1 MRPLI
6 LAGAIVLGLVF
17 AGCESERPKEIIEKP
32 DGPTKTELEAKE
44 MDKLL
49 ANLSK
54 GKDLAKIEDTK
65 IYDAAV
71 DALIRRGSSI
81 ESTLI
86 DNLRRS
92 SDWSVRVG
100 IIEVLQATGSKAC
113 IEHLIAVLNDDEA
126 LVAFRANTTL
136 QELCQHREIPETGK
150 PTAGNG
156 LPPVPLRPA
165 GDLALDAEL
174 RTWTLWHRDNKLRL
188 QEAWKTWW
196 TTNRENVVI
205 R

>member
-1 MRPLI
+1 MRLI
-6 LAGAIVLGLVF
+6 FLVGAVVLGLTF
-17 AGCESERPKEIIEKP
+17 SGCESERPKEIIEKP
-32 DGPTKTELEAKE
+32 DGPTKAELEAKE
-44 MDKLL
+44 VEKLL
-49 ANLSK
+49 GNLSK
-54 GKDLAKIEDTK
+54 GKDLAQIEDTK

-71 DALIRRGSSI
+71 DALIRRGSAI

-113 IEHLIAVLNDDEA
+113 IEHLIAVLHDDEA

-150 PTAGNG
+150 PATGNG
-156 LPPVPLRPA
+156 LSPVPLRPVE
-165 GDLALDAEL
+165 DLALDAEL
-174 RTWTLWHRDNKLRL
+174 RTWTLWHQDNKLRL

-196 TTNRENVVI
+196 TANRENTVI